1 MNCPLKAMTVLPL
14 RNVVSELVS
23 TRGRLLSLVIV
34 TVSGEVLWRLFKKA
48 AHLSAPLR
56 SCTNVPV
63 SYSSNVIDMIDLL

>member
-1 MNCPLKAMTVLPL
+1 VL
-14 RNVVSELVS
+14 EI
-23 TRGRLLSLVIV
+23 VI
-34 TVSGEVLWRLFKKA
+34 VSGEVLWRLFKKA

>member
-1 MNCPLKAMTVLPL
+1 MNCPLKAMIVLL
-14 RNVVSELVS
+14 LSNVVSVLV
-23 TRGRLLSLVIV
+23 RGRGSLLSLVVV
-34 TVSGEVLWRLFKKA
+34 TVSGEILWRLFKKA

>member
-1 MNCPLKAMTVLPL
+1 VLPL